1 MADELRT
8 DEYTISISREIVVC
22 KNMIATATDRLA
34 RLEKRHGLTTADLL
48 AGHQGQPHGA
58 ERDAWL
64 EIHAGLLAWRQRL
77 QEYEEA
83 YRALK
88 K

>member
-1 MADELRT
+1 MLGGLNT

-22 KNMIATATDRLA
+22 QNMITAAAR
-34 RLEKRHGLTTADLL
+34 RLEKFEKQHGFTTAELL
-48 AGHQGQPHGA
+48 VGHDEPADGS
-58 ERDAWL
+58 ERITWL
-64 EIHAGLLAWRQRL
+64 ETHAGLLAWRQRL

-83 YRALK
+83 YSALK